1 MKKVS
6 YANVKMKFR
15 QYFLRE
21 IKGANK
27 NKIIMT
33 KMKNTVNFLIS
44 DKGYNISLLL
54 ASNSIAKKSSEKNN
68 CSSHFEIS

>member
-54 ASNSIAKKSSEKNN
+54 ASNSIAKKSSEKSN
-68 CSSHFEIS
+68 CSSHLEIN